1 MKGNC
6 NMGDKCPQA
15 HFDKKMAYAAKK
27 AYKASLE
34 TPAAAIETAP
44 KQKKQRKPKTPKPK
58 GKQPGAHVA
67 LAISPPQ
74 NDLSPLDQ

>member
-6 NMGDKCPQA
+6 NMGDKCPMP

-34 TPAAAIETAP
+34 TPPATAP
-44 KQKKQRKPKTPKPK
+44 QAKAKPKAKPK
-58 GKQPGAHVA
+58 AKQVPGAHVA
-67 LAISPPQ
+67 VAISPPQ